1 MIEDLVSIIMP
12 TYNCVAFIGK
22 TIETVLKQTYQNWEL
37 LIIDDK
43 STDTTKQLISKFI
56 EKEQRIKYIELKENS
71 GVAVARNRG
80 IREARGRYVAFLDSD
95 DLWQKDKLEK
105 QICFMREHQYAFTFT
120 GYDLIDEAGNKL
132 NKYVAVPKQID
143 YATLLYNTPIFTS
156 TVMYERKQLDNVRM
170 PEIGN
175 GEDVAT
181 WLQMLKKVPYAYG
194 IQEYLVSYR
203 NRKQSLSS
211 GVVTKLRR
219 RWRIYREVEK
229 FPLVKAGRLY
239 IKYLFWVVQKRK
251 RVE

>member
-12 TYNCVAFIGK
+12 AYNCAEYIEE
-22 TIETVLKQTYQNWEL
+22 TIQSVLTQTYSKWEL
-37 LIIDDK
+37 LIVDDK
-43 STDTTKQLISKFI
+43 STDETKQIVHKISN
-56 EKEQRIKYIELKENS
+56 KEQRIKYIELKQNS
-71 GVAVARNRG
+71 GVATARNAG
-80 IREARGRYVAFLDSD
+80 IKSAVGEYIAFLDSD

-105 QICFMREHQYAFTFT
+105 QICFMKKHQYAFTFT
-120 GYDLIDEAGNKL
+120 GYDLIDESGNKL

-143 YATLLYNTPIFTS
+143 YSTLLYNTPIFTS
-156 TVMYERKQLDNVRM
+156 TVMYDRRQLNHVRM

-211 GVVTKLRR
+211 GVVTKLKR

-229 FPLVKAGRLY
+229 LSLLKAGRIY